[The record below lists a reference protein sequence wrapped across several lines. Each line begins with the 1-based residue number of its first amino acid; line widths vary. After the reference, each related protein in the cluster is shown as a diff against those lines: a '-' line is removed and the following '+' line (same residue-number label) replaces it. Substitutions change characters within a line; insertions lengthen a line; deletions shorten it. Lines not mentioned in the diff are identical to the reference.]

1 MQGKAERF
9 APYAAVLGASLLAEA
24 SEEAAEEAGVTS
36 FSEDEALSALDSA
49 FDSLLDSLDDS
60 ALLSPED
67 SLCEEEAA
75 VDPLADV
82 LWLSLDAL
90 DEEELLEEL
99 LPPDVLPEEAAG
111 FDSDAETLLTE
122 MVSVLLLTVVPL

>member
-1 MQGKAERF
+1 MQRKAERF
-9 APYAAVLGASLLAEA
+9 APYAAVLGASLLAET
-24 SEEAAEEAGVTS
+24 SVEVEADAAS
-36 FSEDEALSALDSA
+36 FSEEEALSALDSA
-49 FDSLLDSLDDS
+49 FDSLLDSLADS

-75 VDPLADV
+75 VDSLADV
-82 LWLSLDAL
+82 LWFSLDAP
-90 DEEELLEEL
+90 DEEELPEEL
-99 LPPDVLPEEAAG
+99 LLSDVLPEEAAG

>member
-1 MQGKAERF
+1 MRRKAERF

-24 SEEAAEEAGVTS
+24 SVEVDAAS
-36 FSEDEALSALDSA
+36 FSEEEALSALDSA
-49 FDSLLDSLDDS
+49 FDSLLDSLADS

-75 VDPLADV
+75 VDLLADV
-82 LWLSLDAL
+82 LWFSLDAP
-90 DEEELLEEL
+90 DEEELPEEL
-99 LPPDVLPEEAAG
+99 LLSDVLPEEAAG
-111 FDSDAETLLTE
+111 FDSGAETLLTE

>member
-24 SEEAAEEAGVTS
+24 SVEVEADTAS
-36 FSEDEALSALDSA
+36 FSEEEALSALDSV
-49 FDSLLDSLDDS
+49 FDSLLDSLADS

-82 LWLSLDAL
+82 LWFSLDAP
-90 DEEELLEEL
+90 DEEELPEEL
-99 LPPDVLPEEAAG
+99 LLSDVLPEEAAG
-111 FDSDAETLLTE
+111 FDSGAETLLTE

>member
-1 MQGKAERF
+1 MRRKAERF

-24 SEEAAEEAGVTS
+24 SVEVEADAAS
-36 FSEDEALSALDSA
+36 FSEEEALSALDST
-49 FDSLLDSLDDS
+49 FDSLLDSLADS

-75 VDPLADV
+75 VDSLADV
-82 LWLSLDAL
+82 LWFSLDAP
-90 DEEELLEEL
+90 DEEELPEEL
-99 LPPDVLPEEAAG
+99 LLSDVLPEEAAG
-111 FDSDAETLLTE
+111 FDSGAETLLTE

>member
-1 MQGKAERF
+1 MRRKAERF
-9 APYAAVLGASLLAEA
+9 APYAAVLGASLLAET
-24 SEEAAEEAGVTS
+24 SVEVEADAAS
-36 FSEDEALSALDSA
+36 FSEEEALSALDSA
-49 FDSLLDSLDDS
+49 FDSLLDSLADF

-75 VDPLADV
+75 VDSLADV
-82 LWLSLDAL
+82 LWFSLDAL

-99 LPPDVLPEEAAG
+99 LLADVLPEEAAG
-111 FDSDAETLLTE
+111 FDSGAETLLTE

>member
-1 MQGKAERF
+1 MRRKAERF

-24 SEEAAEEAGVTS
+24 SVEVEADAAS
-36 FSEDEALSALDSA
+36 FSEEEALSALDSA
-49 FDSLLDSLDDS
+49 FDSLLDSLADS

-75 VDPLADV
+75 VDSLADV
-82 LWLSLDAL
+82 LWFSLDAP
-90 DEEELLEEL
+90 DEEELPEEL
-99 LPPDVLPEEAAG
+99 LLSDVLPEEATG
-111 FDSDAETLLTE
+111 FDSGAETLLTE

>member
-1 MQGKAERF
+1 MRRKAERF

-24 SEEAAEEAGVTS
+24 SVEVEADAAS
-36 FSEDEALSALDSA
+36 FSEEEALSALDSA
-49 FDSLLDSLDDS
+49 FDSLLDSLADS

-75 VDPLADV
+75 VDSLVDV
-82 LWLSLDAL
+82 LWFSLDAP
-90 DEEELLEEL
+90 DEEELPEEL
-99 LPPDVLPEEAAG
+99 LLSDVLPEEAAG
-111 FDSDAETLLTE
+111 FDSGVETLLTE

>member
-1 MQGKAERF
+1 MRRKAERF

-24 SEEAAEEAGVTS
+24 SVEVEADATS
-36 FSEDEALSALDSA
+36 FSEEEALSALDSA
-49 FDSLLDSLDDS
+49 FDSLLDSLADS

-75 VDPLADV
+75 VDSLADV
-82 LWLSLDAL
+82 LWFSLDAL

-99 LPPDVLPEEAAG
+99 LPSDVLPEEAAG
-111 FDSDAETLLTE
+111 FDSGAETLLTE

>member
-1 MQGKAERF
+1 MRRKAERF

-24 SEEAAEEAGVTS
+24 SVEVEADAAS
-36 FSEDEALSALDSA
+36 FSEEEALSALDSV
-49 FDSLLDSLDDS
+49 FDSLLDSLDGS

-82 LWLSLDAL
+82 LWFSLDAL
-90 DEEELLEEL
+90 DEEELPEEL
-99 LPPDVLPEEAAG
+99 LSPDVLPEEAAG
-111 FDSDAETLLTE
+111 FDSGAETLLTE

>member
-24 SEEAAEEAGVTS
+24 SVEVEADAAS
-36 FSEDEALSALDSA
+36 FSEEEALSALDSA
-49 FDSLLDSLDDS
+49 FDSLLDSLADS

-75 VDPLADV
+75 VDPLADA
-82 LWLSLDAL
+82 LWLSPDAP
-90 DEEELLEEL
+90 DEEELLL
-99 LPPDVLPEEAAG
+99 SDVLPEEAAG
-111 FDSDAETLLTE
+111 FDPDAETLLTE
-122 MVSVLLLTVVPL
+122 IVSVLLLTVVPL

>member
-1 MQGKAERF
+1 MRRKAERF
-9 APYAAVLGASLLAEA
+9 APYAAVLEASLLAEA
-24 SEEAAEEAGVTS
+24 SVEVEADAAS
-36 FSEDEALSALDSA
+36 FSKEEALSALDST

-75 VDPLADV
+75 VDSLADV
-82 LWLSLDAL
+82 LWFSLDAP
-90 DEEELLEEL
+90 DEEELPEEL
-99 LPPDVLPEEAAG
+99 LLSDVLPEEAAG
-111 FDSDAETLLTE
+111 FDSGAETLLTE

>member
-1 MQGKAERF
+1 MRRKAERF
-9 APYAAVLGASLLAEA
+9 PPYAAVLGTSLLAEA
-24 SEEAAEEAGVTS
+24 SVEVEADAAS
-36 FSEDEALSALDSA
+36 FSEEEALSALDSV
-49 FDSLLDSLDDS
+49 FDSLLD
-60 ALLSPED
+60 SPED

-75 VDPLADV
+75 VDSLADV
-82 LWLSLDAL
+82 LWFSPDAL

-99 LPPDVLPEEAAG
+99 LPSDVLPEEAAG

>member
-1 MQGKAERF
+1 MRRKAERF

-24 SEEAAEEAGVTS
+24 SVEVEADAAS
-36 FSEDEALSALDSA
+36 FSKEEVLSALDSV
-49 FDSLLDSLDDS
+49 FDSLLDSLADS

-67 SLCEEEAA
+67 SLCKEEEA
-75 VDPLADV
+75 VDSLADV
-82 LWLSLDAL
+82 LWFSLDAL

-99 LPPDVLPEEAAG
+99 LPPDVLPGEAAG

>member
-1 MQGKAERF
+1 MRRKAERF

-24 SEEAAEEAGVTS
+24 SVEVEADAAS
-36 FSEDEALSALDSA
+36 FSEEEALSALDSA
-49 FDSLLDSLDDS
+49 FDSRLDSLDDS

-75 VDPLADV
+75 VDSLADV
-82 LWLSLDAL
+82 LWFSLDAP
-90 DEEELLEEL
+90 DEEELPEEL
-99 LPPDVLPEEAAG
+99 LLSDVLPEEAAG
-111 FDSDAETLLTE
+111 FDSGAETLLTE